1 MKLIGKF
8 IALLI
13 VAALAATVGYHFGS
27 TSTPSTGASSSQT
40 EQLWTCGMH
49 PQVIQNKPGLCP
61 ICEMKLTPI
70 RRQADSTG
78 SDNTPSSTITID
90 PVTVQNM
97 GLRLGIVTNGPVR
110 RVVRSVGS
118 VDFAETSLLDVTTK
132 VKGWIEKLYV
142 DSTGQQV
149 HRGDPLF
156 EFYSPDLYSAQTEYL
171 LAPSSDESLKSA
183 ARNKLKYF
191 DISDEQIAELERT
204 RQVKKTLR
212 VLAPRDG
219 IVVEKLAIEG
229 QMVDAGMKLYRLA
242 DLSLVWVQSQVYE
255 QDLAFVSLG
264 QEATVSLSYM
274 PDRKFRGRVT
284 YIYPTIDDRTRTAR
298 VRMEFH
304 NPGYF
309 LKPGMFTTV
318 ELDAELT
325 PSAVLAPDSA
335 VLRSGEK
342 NTVFVALDGGH
353 FEPRVVVLGPRS
365 VGDSYQV
372 LSGLKAGERVVVSG
386 QFMLDSESQLRE
398 AIQKMSQPGKTG
410 AEVKPES
417 ANTGLPD
424 VAEKTVYICPM
435 PEHVSIQ
442 YDHPGQCPLCG
453 MALVPVSESLLAR
466 IRPGAAVDYFTCP
479 MPEHADVHESKSG
492 KCPKC
497 GMTLIPV
504 MKASPP
510 PAKPD
515 PAAAAITLYTCPMEE
530 HADVVSDQPGKCP
543 KCGMKMVA
551 TSTVDHG
558 TKAEQKWKQDHSQ
571 H

>member
-27 TSTPSTGASSSQT
+27 TSTPATGASSSQT

-78 SDNTPSSTITID
+78 SDKSPSSTITID

-118 VDFAETSLLDVTTK
+118 VDFAEPSLLDVTTK

-264 QEATVSLSYM
+264 AGSHRQPFVYAGPKVSRSRDLYLSN
-274 PDRKFRGRVT
+274 
-284 YIYPTIDDRTRTAR
+284 
-298 VRMEFH
+298 H
-304 NPGYF
+304 
-309 LKPGMFTTV
+309 
-318 ELDAELT
+318 
-325 PSAVLAPDSA
+325 
-335 VLRSGEK
+335 
-342 NTVFVALDGGH
+342 
-353 FEPRVVVLGPRS
+353 
-365 VGDSYQV
+365 
-372 LSGLKAGERVVVSG
+372 
-386 QFMLDSESQLRE
+386 
-398 AIQKMSQPGKTG
+398 
-410 AEVKPES
+410 
-417 ANTGLPD
+417 
-424 VAEKTVYICPM
+424 
-435 PEHVSIQ
+435 
-442 YDHPGQCPLCG
+442 
-453 MALVPVSESLLAR
+453 
-466 IRPGAAVDYFTCP
+466 
-479 MPEHADVHESKSG
+479 
-492 KCPKC
+492 
-497 GMTLIPV
+497 
-504 MKASPP
+504 
-510 PAKPD
+510 
-515 PAAAAITLYTCPMEE
+515 
-530 HADVVSDQPGKCP
+530 
-543 KCGMKMVA
+543 
-551 TSTVDHG
+551 
-558 TKAEQKWKQDHSQ
+558 
-571 H
+571 